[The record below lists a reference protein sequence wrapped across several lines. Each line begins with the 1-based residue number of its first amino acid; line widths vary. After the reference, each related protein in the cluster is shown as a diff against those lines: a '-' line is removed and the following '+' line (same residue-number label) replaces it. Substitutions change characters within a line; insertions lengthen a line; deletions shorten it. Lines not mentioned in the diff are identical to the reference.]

1 MTDIGSV
8 LSSLVRRES
17 FSNEG
22 VEGALQGTVI
32 GGGEIGGPTTVR
44 ISTVTH
50 CFHWIYNPYSRIYTV
65 IYTDKLILRA
75 RTHRNP
81 LI

>member
-50 CFHWIYNPYSRIYTV
+50 CF
-65 IYTDKLILRA
+65 L
-75 RTHRNP
+75 
-81 LI
+81 

>member
-32 GGGEIGGPTTVR
+32 GGGEIGGPTRTRTWDQWIHIVTIFQPCADYLISLADRLRCVR
-44 ISTVTH
+44 ERDALA
-50 CFHWIYNPYSRIYTV
+50 CY
-65 IYTDKLILRA
+65 
-75 RTHRNP
+75 
-81 LI
+81 